1 MQTSANF
8 RIQALMLLKIE
19 RIQYNEQMVL
29 LGYKEEKDAPTKR
42 GRLVRRRLSVVPPC
56 TTRPDPTM
64 TASISSELAGHVSK
78 A

>member
-29 LGYKEEKDAPTKR
+29 LGYKEEKAAPVKR
-42 GRLVRRRLSVVPPC
+42 GRLVRRTPSVVPLS
-56 TTRPDPTM
+56 TDLSSPDPT
-64 TASISSELAGHVSK
+64 LRH
-78 A
+78 